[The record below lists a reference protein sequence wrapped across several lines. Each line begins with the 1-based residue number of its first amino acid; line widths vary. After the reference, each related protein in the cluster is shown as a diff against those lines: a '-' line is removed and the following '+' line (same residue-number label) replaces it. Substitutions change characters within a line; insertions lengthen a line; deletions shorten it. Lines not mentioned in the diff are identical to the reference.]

1 MRDAFNH
8 EHGWSRPLDLARAR
22 TQQPDHR
29 AHIEV
34 PKLRTG
40 VEHEADA
47 RGLIRNYLVWRVEH
61 GSAHNRADV
70 VSTFDEPGFE
80 AT

>member
-1 MRDAFNH
+1 MRVAFNH

-34 PKLRTG
+34 PKLRNG
-40 VEHEADA
+40 VEHEAAA
-47 RGLIRNYLVWRVEH
+47 RGLIRDYQVRRLEH

-70 VSTFDEPGFE
+70 VSTFDEAGFE